1 MGISPSELGRKI
13 LIASR
18 NELYLSMRYMD
29 LAFSAFYY
37 APDSGNGYVGT
48 DGETIFYQPFF
59 LADLYEKDRFLV
71 NRLYLHMV
79 LHCLFRHL
87 WKRKDRDQRYW
98 NLACDI
104 AAESVI
110 DGMNIR
116 AVRMKTPAIRLYIY
130 EELHKTQRV
139 FTAERIYSYLLRFEP
154 EDRMLARLESEFLV
168 DDHNYWYKENN
179 KKKHQQQ
186 QKRWED
192 ISNKTQTELE
202 TFGREPGKDAGN
214 LLETVK
220 TENRE
225 RYQYREFLKRFAVLR
240 EETQIDLDSFDYVFY
255 TYGLELYG
263 NMPLIVPQEF
273 REVNKID
280 QFVIAVDTSMSCKG
294 ELIRQFL
301 AETCSILKNSES
313 FFRKMEIH
321 LIQCDAKIQKDDV
334 VHNEKELEQYIA
346 SLSIKGGGGTDFRP
360 VFEYVAGLRN
370 EGQLSELKGL
380 IYFTDGQGT
389 YPGHG
394 PGYDTVFVFVR
405 QADEEE
411 VKVPVWAM
419 KLILEPEDLE
429 TAAESRDRRRENRK
443 TDTGR

>member
-1 MGISPSELGRKI
+1 MGINLSELGRKI
-13 LIASR
+13 LLASR

-29 LAFSAFYY
+29 LAFSAFSY
-37 APDSGNGYVGT
+37 APDGGNGYVGT
-48 DGETIFYQPFF
+48 DGETIFYHTPF
-59 LADLYEKDRFLV
+59 LADLYERDRFLV

-87 WKRKDRDQRYW
+87 WRRKDRDPRYW

-104 AAESVI
+104 AAESVM

-139 FTAERIYSYLLRFEP
+139 FTAERIYNALLHLKP
-154 EDRMLARLESEFLV
+154 DDRMLARLESEFLV

-202 TFGREPGKDAGN
+202 TYGREPGKEAGS

-240 EETQIDLDSFDYVFY
+240 EEPQIDMDSFDYVFY

-273 REVNKID
+273 REVKKIE
-280 QFVIAVDTSMSCKG
+280 QFVIAIDTSMSCKG

-301 AETCSILKNSES
+301 TETCSILKSSET

-334 VHNEKELEQYIA
+334 IHNEEELQRYID

-360 VFEYVAGLRN
+360 VFEYVADLRQK
-370 EGQLSELKGL
+370 GQLSELKGL

-389 YPGHG
+389 YPRRG
-394 PGYDTVFVFVR
+394 PGYDTVFVFAR
-405 QADEEE
+405 EADETE

-429 TAAESRDRRRENRK
+429 SEEENRK
-443 TDTGR
+443 QTKYI